1 MVNFGLSLAINPRN
15 PERSGFCATVN
26 GMGMGMVQFIILGS
40 TKSFAV
46 EIER

>member
-15 PERSGFCATVN
+15 PERSGFGAIMR
-26 GMGMGMVQFIILGS
+26 GMGMGIVQFMVLGS